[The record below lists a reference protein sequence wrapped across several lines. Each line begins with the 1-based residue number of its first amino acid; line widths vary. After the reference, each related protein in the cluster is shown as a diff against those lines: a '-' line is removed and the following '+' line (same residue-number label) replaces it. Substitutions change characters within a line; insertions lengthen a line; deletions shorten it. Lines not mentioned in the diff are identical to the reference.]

1 MRLAAHFG
9 LAPFFRALASS
20 KGFVLCL
27 TGLRVRVGPGVLSR
41 ITSFILRPPAL
52 RFRGDFRGSNSGT
65 LAPLPGRFRSS
76 LLARSPLYGGAILTA
91 GTTPPPDGAP
101 GRPRTAPGN
110 PGRGPPEN
118 PPRAARPVARER
130 RSRLAGR
137 GTRATEE
144 PPLESPRNATAGP
157 VPGSRRGA
165 SGRDDNLASLL
176 HSPARQAQG
185 ADRRE
190 PIPRSPPPASRRDR
204 ERRILCFSF
213 CLTFR
218 TCGVPRQ
225 AGEERQDPFSTSTQS
240 LPGCGRP
247 S

>member
-91 GTTPPPDGAP
+91 GTTPPLRTVPPDAP
-101 GRPRTAPGN
+101 G
-110 PGRGPPEN
+110 
-118 PPRAARPVARER
+118 
-130 RSRLAGR
+130 
-137 GTRATEE
+137 
-144 PPLESPRNATAGP
+144 
-157 VPGSRRGA
+157 
-165 SGRDDNLASLL
+165 
-176 HSPARQAQG
+176 
-185 ADRRE
+185 
-190 PIPRSPPPASRRDR
+190 PPPATPVGDR
-204 ERRILCFSF
+204 PKTPLAPRARWRVSDDRGLPV
-213 CLTFR
+213 
-218 TCGVPRQ
+218 GVH
-225 AGEERQDPFSTSTQS
+225 
-240 LPGCGRP
+240 GRP
-247 S
+247 KNPP